1 MFWLAAV
8 FTETSA
14 LGQSASDRYPQVA
27 SPIHTIL
34 VLAVLGGWV
43 FWHKI
48 STDQLSVAAN
58 PNRVRFYLVTLF
70 FEWLL
75 FVLVVAGMRRRGA
88 SALIVLGD
96 HWHSVRQVLR
106 DIGIAV
112 GFWIVAATLLWMLGW
127 LLRIAALGRNVSMLP
142 RRGIELTF
150 WIALSVTAGI
160 CEETIF
166 RGYLQRQFMA
176 LTKSAP
182 AGILLS
188 AATFGGR
195 GSRVPGLPDDDSDRP
210 VRSHVR
216 DSGLLAWKRSPG
228 NDRPCM
234 AGFAQRNTCQC
245 NEALESARC
254 EVNLAAAKLE
264 ICLRSVGT

>member
-1 MFWLAAV
+1 MSEESVVANEV
-8 FTETSA
+8 ITETSA
-14 LGQSASDRYPQVA
+14 LGESASDRYCQVA

-34 VLAVLGGWV
+34 VLTVLGGWV

-58 PNRVRFYLVTLF
+58 PNRVRFYLATLF

-75 FVLVVAGMRRRGA
+75 FVLVVAGVRRRGA

-96 HWHSVRQVLR
+96 HWQSVRQVLR

-112 GFWIVAATLLWMLGW
+112 GFWVVAATLLWIFGW
-127 LLRIAALGRNVSMLP
+127 LLRIGPLGRNVSMLP
-142 RRGIELTF
+142 QRGIELAF
-150 WIALSVTAGI
+150 WIALSLTAGI

-188 AATFGGR
+188 AATFGAAHAYQGLRMMILIALYGAMFGILAYWR
-195 GSRVPGLPDDDSDRP
+195 GSVRPGMIAHAWQDSLNG
-210 VRSHVR
+210 V
-216 DSGLLAWKRSPG
+216 LAVVMKH
-228 NDRPCM
+228 
-234 AGFAQRNTCQC
+234 
-245 NEALESARC
+245 
-254 EVNLAAAKLE
+254 
-264 ICLRSVGT
+264 

>member
-1 MFWLAAV
+1 V
-8 FTETSA
+8 ETSA
-14 LGQSASDRYPQVA
+14 LGQPASDGYRRVA

-34 VLAVLGGWV
+34 VLAVLGGWA

-48 STDQLSVAAN
+48 SADQLRVAAN

-75 FVLVVAGMRRRGA
+75 FVLVVAGVRCSGA
-88 SALIVLGD
+88 SVLIVLGD
-96 HWHSVRQVLR
+96 HWRSVRQVLR
-106 DIGIAV
+106 DIGIAA
-112 GFWIVAATLLWMLGW
+112 GFWVVAWVLLWILGW
-127 LLRIAALGRNVSMLP
+127 LLRIAALGRNMDFILP
-142 RRGIELTF
+142 HGGIELTE

-188 AATFGGR
+188 AATFGAAHAYQGFR
-195 GSRVPGLPDDDSDRP
+195 MTILIALYGAMFGILAYWRASVRPGMIAHAWQDSLNG
-210 VRSHVR
+210 V
-216 DSGLLAWKRSPG
+216 LAIVTRH
-228 NDRPCM
+228 
-234 AGFAQRNTCQC
+234 
-245 NEALESARC
+245 
-254 EVNLAAAKLE
+254 
-264 ICLRSVGT
+264 